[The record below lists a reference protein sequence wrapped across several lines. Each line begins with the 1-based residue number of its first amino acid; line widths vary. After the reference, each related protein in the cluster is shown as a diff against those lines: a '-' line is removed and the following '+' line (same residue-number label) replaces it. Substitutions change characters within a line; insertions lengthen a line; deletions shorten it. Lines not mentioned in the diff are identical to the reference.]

1 MDTIKTLRKEIGIT
15 QLEASKMTGIPLRTF
30 KDYENNTSKI
40 GSIKYQFILS
50 ELQKHTFIDEEHGML
65 SIDAI
70 QKTCEPIFKKYNIE
84 YAILFGSYAKGV
96 ATEKSDVDLLISTDI
111 KGIQFYGIAEELRVN
126 LKKKVD
132 LLDLNQVKNNDDLLN
147 EILKDGVR
155 IYDEK

>member
-1 MDTIKTLRKEIGIT
+1 METIKTLRKEIGIT
-15 QLEASKMTGIPLRTF
+15 QLEASKLTGIPLRTF
-30 KDYENNTSKI
+30 KEYENNISKI

-50 ELQKHTFIDEEHGML
+50 ELQKHAFIDEEHGML

-70 QKTCEPIFKKYNIE
+70 QKACEPIFKKYNIE